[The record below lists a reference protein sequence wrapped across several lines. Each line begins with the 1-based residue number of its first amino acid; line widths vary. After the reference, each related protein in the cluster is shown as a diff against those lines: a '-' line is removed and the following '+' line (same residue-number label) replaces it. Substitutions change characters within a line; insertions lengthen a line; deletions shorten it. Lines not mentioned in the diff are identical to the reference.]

1 MKLLQPLFA
10 LFASASD
17 RDLVRM
23 IEYLKAENRILRD
36 KLPARITVTPRER
49 SRLLRLGQKVGS
61 SLRDL
66 ITIVSY
72 RTFSRWLAAAKGKP
86 KTKKSSRKPGQPR
99 TAEALCR
106 LVLRIARETG
116 WGYTRILGELKKL
129 GIRSVSRSTVVNI
142 LKDAGLDPGPNR
154 GTGSWDEFLM
164 RHAET
169 LWACDFLSVK
179 SATLH
184 GVVDLYI
191 LFFIH
196 VGSRRA
202 FVAGIT
208 PNPTGE

>member
-86 KTKKSSRKPGQPR
+86 KTTTVDPENWTTSRTP
-99 TAEALCR
+99 L
-106 LVLRIARETG
+106 
-116 WGYTRILGELKKL
+116 WG
-129 GIRSVSRSTVVNI
+129 VATVVVQ
-142 LKDAGLDPGPNR
+142 GGC
-154 GTGSWDEFLM
+154 E
-164 RHAET
+164 
-169 LWACDFLSVK
+169 
-179 SATLH
+179 
-184 GVVDLYI
+184 
-191 LFFIH
+191 
-196 VGSRRA
+196 
-202 FVAGIT
+202 
-208 PNPTGE
+208 